1 MDDCLGV
8 VWNSKPLPLLLFL
21 CSATL
26 GAAVGEIIFKQHYS
40 AYFSWS
46 FFLFLQQAAGCL
58 LKSKQH
64 GVPMNTLSFQVNN
77 SHPVLRSNLSPW
89 AGASVLQRPA
99 PVASTRSR
107 SSSTGHTSNPL
118 QLYQQLYDVFGDS
131 LGPRIAHNNWQDAA
145 VTKTNQLR
153 MQPFAHAY
161 FPIRPLP
168 RDANIFK
175 ELIRKAKEKLK
186 PTDSQITSPSAKRK
200 RNIDEEKITES
211 QKDRSRNKKI
221 CITFRPMHT
230 TVSNTPMDLDPEEP
244 SSSRTRT
251 TGALRRGSQQKELVK
266 ARRHVQQTAKIEQ
279 KHLKCAV
286 ETGRIRRKFR
296 KPSLSLNNKTKYD
309 YHIGVTL

>member
-1 MDDCLGV
+1 M
-8 VWNSKPLPLLLFL
+8 
-21 CSATL
+21 
-26 GAAVGEIIFKQHYS
+26 
-40 AYFSWS
+40 
-46 FFLFLQQAAGCL
+46 
-58 LKSKQH
+58 KSKQH
-64 GVPMNTLSFQVNN
+64 GVPMNTLGFQVNN
-77 SHPVLRSNLSPW
+77 SYPVLRTNLSPW

-107 SSSTGHTSNPL
+107 SSSTSQASNPL

-161 FPIRPLP
+161 FPLRPLP
-168 RDANIFK
+168 RDANVFK

-186 PTDSQITSPSAKRK
+186 PSSSQTSSPSTKRK
-200 RNIDEEKITES
+200 RNIDDEKNTES
-211 QKDRSRNKKI
+211 KKDRSKSKKV
-221 CITFRPMHT
+221 CLTLRPMQT

-244 SSSRTRT
+244 SPSRTRT
-251 TGALRRGSQQKELVK
+251 AGTSRRSSHQKEPIK
-266 ARRHVQQTAKIEQ
+266 TSRHVQQTVKIDQ

-296 KPSLSLNNKTKYD
+296 KPSLSLNNRAKYD

>member
-1 MDDCLGV
+1 MLIFL
-8 VWNSKPLPLLLFL
+8 NLF
-21 CSATL
+21 
-26 GAAVGEIIFKQHYS
+26 
-40 AYFSWS
+40 
-46 FFLFLQQAAGCL
+46 FLQQAAGCL

-64 GVPMNTLSFQVNN
+64 GVPMNTLGFQVNN
-77 SHPVLRSNLSPW
+77 SHPVLRTNLSPW

-107 SSSTGHTSNPL
+107 SSSTSHASNPL
-118 QLYQQLYDVFGDS
+118 QLYQQLYDAFGDS

-168 RDANIFK
+168 RDANVFK

-186 PTDSQITSPSAKRK
+186 PSSSQTRSLSIKRK
-200 RNIDEEKITES
+200 RNLDEEKNAES
-211 QKDRSRNKKI
+211 QKDRLKNKKI
-221 CITFRPMHT
+221 CLTFRSMQT

-244 SSSRTRT
+244 SPSRTRPA
-251 TGALRRGSQQKELVK
+251 GSLRRGSQQKEPVK
-266 ARRHVQQTAKIEQ
+266 APRHAEQTAKIDQ

-296 KPSLSLNNKTKYD
+296 KPSLSLNNKAKYD